1 MYLIN
6 NFFLIQKFLQ
16 LKELDLTTD
25 TQCFEENKNNTEI
38 LLEAV
43 FCENQSSVSDEM
55 ETNLSD
61 PSNTVC
67 DNKLSKEKCEP
78 GVCVDRLTSSWSMDP
93 DKPVLSDISFSVSK
107 VISPTSVS

>member
-1 MYLIN
+1 M
-6 NFFLIQKFLQ
+6 QKFLQ

-25 TQCFEENKNNTEI
+25 TQFSEENTSNTEK
-38 LLEAV
+38 LLEAAIS
-43 FCENQSSVSDEM
+43 EKQSSGSDEM

-61 PSNTVC
+61 PSNAVC
-67 DNKLSKEKCEP
+67 DKELTKEKCEP